1 MDTKKDTN
9 SMSTRFELKGYV
21 DKRGLSQIRLVKQS
35 GQKKRRFS
43 TNLKV
48 EPKYFQNKHNHWIK
62 RSHPNCIY
70 LNNVL
75 TKFYE
80 QHKEIDPRTGPI
92 TLDQGFT
99 LYLEHVM
106 QSDRVAGTK
115 VNIQIAL
122 EEMRSY
128 FDSVSLLHK
137 PIISLSNKSVRSY
150 FDYGLT
156 KGRKNTTMRGRV
168 KNLVACIN
176 YLVGDLEVIPHNPI
190 QSLRL
195 KNVKQEPKKTP
206 SFDEVLEFLSYK
218 PTTPSEELAKDVWLF
233 AFYAKGLRI
242 VDVYKLKT
250 EALDYTKKE
259 FLVRQQKTGEMVAI
273 PLIEPLLDLIAK
285 YQNDSEYIFDFK
297 QDESDHRDVDR
308 VAARLRKGLRS
319 ICSHSNIKRIT
330 GMHDARHAFG
340 MLARMSRASIP
351 EIQHALGHSNPG
363 VTATYIRQI
372 SPENQFEW
380 VNEIFNQL
388 ANDRRKAGD

>member
-1 MDTKKDTN
+1 
-9 SMSTRFELKGYV
+9 MSARFELKNYV
-21 DKRGLSQIRLVKQS
+21 DKRGLSQIRLVKQQ

-43 TNLKV
+43 SGIKV
-48 EPKYFQNKHNHWIK
+48 EPRYFQNKHNHWIK
-62 RSHPNCIY
+62 KSHPNCIY
-70 LNNVL
+70 LNNQL
-75 TKFYE
+75 TEVYE
-80 QHKEIDPRTGPI
+80 QHRDIDPRTGPV
-92 TLDQGFT
+92 TLQQGFRVFM
-99 LYLEHVM
+99 EHVET
-106 QSDRVAGTK
+106 SNRAPATK
-115 VNIQIAL
+115 VKI
-122 EEMRSY
+122 EK
-128 FDSVSLLHK
+128 SLRDISEFLKAEKLWNK
-137 PIISLSNKSVRSY
+137 PVQALSNKDVRKY
-150 FDYGLT
+150 FESGLANG
-156 KGRKNTTMRGRV
+156 KKPTTMRNKLNDLKV
-168 KNLVACIN
+168 CIN
-176 YLVGDLEVIPHNPI
+176 YLVRDLEIIKRSPI
-190 QSLRL
+190 ETLRL
-195 KNVKQEPKKTP
+195 RNVKQEPKKTP
-206 SFDEVLEFLSYK
+206 SLDEVHEFLSYM
-218 PTTPSEELAKDVWLF
+218 PRTPSEELAKDVWLF
-233 AFYAKGLRI
+233 ALYSKGLRI
-242 VDVYKLKT
+242 VDVYKLKS

-273 PLIEPLLDLIAK
+273 PLIEPLLHLIAK

-319 ICSHSNIKRIT
+319 ICNHSNIKRIT